1 MDIVNAQELEHMLNT
16 STKVTKEIRLLYND
30 KKALQVLNS
39 FVVLAGGNIDKYLA
53 VKLMY
58 LFEREM
64 LLRTGTPS
72 LFGRLCSIPFGPII
86 SEINDAVDS
95 TEISALPYHD
105 NIWQKHFS
113 LKGNVLTSINDNLG
127 NELLSNFE
135 DDLIAELFSEFHSY
149 SFEKLKKYTHTLPE
163 HTETNSRI
171 DIGYYDFFI
180 KNGFSKDESE
190 KLIQEIGYQVFFHN
204 AMLKNAK

>member
-1 MDIVNAQELEHMLNT
+1 LKIPDICINNKTVYNIYYLEKGDEMDIVNAQELEHMLNT

-105 NIWQKHFS
+105 NIWQKHF
-113 LKGNVLTSINDNLG
+113 LERQCL
-127 NELLSNFE
+127 NF
-135 DDLIAELFSEFHSY
+135 
-149 SFEKLKKYTHTLPE
+149 
-163 HTETNSRI
+163 
-171 DIGYYDFFI
+171 
-180 KNGFSKDESE
+180 
-190 KLIQEIGYQVFFHN
+190 YQR
-204 AMLKNAK
+204 